1 MLKSSY
7 QCKIKQNR
15 KKTKMFN
22 RKKNLK
28 INDIN
33 ISSLYKP
40 LFLIIYVYF
49 FIKKFQ
55 KQIKFQS
62 GFSC

>member
-1 MLKSSY
+1 
-7 QCKIKQNR
+7 
-15 KKTKMFN
+15 MFN